1 MKGSS
6 GKRKPPI
13 FNMKKFKSFRDA
25 NDEMDGIIDMFNMP
39 EENSEKQS
47 NCTEFQADI
56 CALKDGINIIELTN
70 EEEATGEQKITKCVN
85 QKPYVTVH

>member
-39 EENSEKQS
+39 EEDS
-47 NCTEFQADI
+47 
-56 CALKDGINIIELTN
+56 
-70 EEEATGEQKITKCVN
+70 
-85 QKPYVTVH
+85 